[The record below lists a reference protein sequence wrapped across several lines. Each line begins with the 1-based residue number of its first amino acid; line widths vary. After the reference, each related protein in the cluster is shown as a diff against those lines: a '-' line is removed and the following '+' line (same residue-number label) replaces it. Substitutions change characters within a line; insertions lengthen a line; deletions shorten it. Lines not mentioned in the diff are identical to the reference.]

1 MNKTFVRTNN
11 VKNFIGL
18 VENLVNKLETLAKEN
33 NLTEINMEVIRQII

>member
-18 VENLVNKLETLAKEN
+18 VENLVNKLETLANEN
-33 NLTEINMEVIRQII
+33 NLTEINMKVIRQVI